1 MRKKFNARTGRFDDV
16 QAPIP
21 PKNEI
26 SDYWLDITR
35 DDIDSRLDVQK
46 GLDSPIREGKDSP
59 IRRRSGPA
67 QMTRQPATPTPAP
80 TGDPLAGVF
89 EQYGDDPVFA
99 QLISTLFG
107 SGGSGGSGG
116 PSRANRQRAA
126 RTARQ
131 AGRQAKRDYTR
142 LGNEGFDR
150 TMAAADTYYSG
161 RESTARQQINDAT
174 TAFLQSLVAPTA
186 YADMPLPSM
195 NVQEQGLMEALGAY
209 GATGD
214 LARQQRTSDQG
225 NLDFASQL
233 ASRTAGQLNT
243 AQTNYLNAIRNAG
256 VAGQADA
263 LTNLTQNVESMRGLT
278 RTQAEAVRQGLIQQG
293 IEALISGNQN
303 AANAYL

>member
-1 MRKKFNARTGRFDDV
+1 MRYNPKTNRFESTA
-16 QAPIP
+16 QSPTS
-21 PKNEI
+21 PKNKI
-26 SDYWLDITR
+26 SDYW
-35 DDIDSRLDVQK
+35 IDNT
-46 GLDSPIREGKDSP
+46 REGKDSP
-59 IRRRSGPA
+59 LRRRSTPA
-67 QMTRQPATPTPAP
+67 QMTPQAPQSNTPAP
-80 TGDPLAGVF
+80 TDDPLAGVF
-89 EQYGDDPVFA
+89 EQYGDDPAFA

-126 RTARQ
+126 RTVRQ

-161 RESTARQQINDAT
+161 REGTARQQINDAT
-174 TAFLQSLVAPTA
+174 TAFLESLVAPTA

-263 LTNLTQNVESMRGLT
+263 LTNLTQNVETMRGLT

-293 IEALISGNQN
+293 IEALISGNQS

>member
-1 MRKKFNARTGRFDDV
+1 MRYNPKTNRFESTA
-16 QAPIP
+16 QSPTP

-26 SDYWLDITR
+26 SDYWIDNTR
-35 DDIDSRLDVQK
+35 DDIDSRLNVQK

-59 IRRRSGPA
+59 MRRRSTPT
-67 QMTRQPATPTPAP
+67 QMTRQPATATPAP